1 MSAITSEKSS
11 IAKNMDLETIN
22 QLTNSYEQIIKR
34 NFVVQKVE

>member
-11 IAKNMDLETIN
+11 IAKNIDLETIN

-34 NFVVQKVE
+34 NFVVKKVE